1 MRIEEPKPIKIQTT
15 DIISGSLYLKLITD
29 YREYDTKQKE
39 YVLFLENRIS
49 ELIQVLKE
57 IKSNN
62 VKKLFEK
69 LEKRKNTI
77 HEQSETIKKL
87 KVENGELIHKL
98 ALLNLKI
105 NSSDNE

>member
-69 LEKRKNTI
+69 LEKR
-77 HEQSETIKKL
+77 
-87 KVENGELIHKL
+87 
-98 ALLNLKI
+98 
-105 NSSDNE
+105 